1 MSKRDYIGA
10 LIASCVSVFAYQT
23 GFFFFLFLVPL
34 QLLLFRSGL
43 KVARIAV
50 LGVGIALV
58 YLGIRHTAIGNG
70 DVRSCLLL
78 VELLIPFLL
87 LGGFLLENGFFGN
100 LGGVLLNALLATAIT
115 ALVSIAVLH
124 VLLDNE
130 AFISYYKAQFTE
142 MFNILKSALAGSSD
156 IDLIPMMDM
165 DVDTMLKHV
174 SSVFFKGFLFAY
186 FCILFVSYTF
196 ALSVERLTKH
206 EAGII
211 TVMIPDYF
219 VWVLIAALSLVL
231 VDARF
236 QPNPVL
242 GYVGWNVFLIVMF
255 LYGLR
260 GMGLIR
266 QMLEV
271 RKVHPVVRYFIA
283 FATVLLL
290 MHPRYGRVLLVGI
303 PLVGISEIWFKYK
316 RT

>member
-43 KVARIAV
+43 KVAFMAV

-58 YLGIRHTAIGNG
+58 YLGMRHTALGNG
-70 DVRSCLLL
+70 DVRSYLLL
-78 VELLIPFLL
+78 VELIIPFLL

-100 LGGVLLNALLATAIT
+100 LGGVLLNALLATAIA

-124 VLLDNE
+124 VLLNNE
-130 AFISYYKAQFTE
+130 AFIAYYKAQFTE

-165 DVDTMLKHV
+165 DVDTMLSHV
-174 SSVFFKGFLFAY
+174 SSVFYKGFLFAY

-196 ALSVERLTKH
+196 ALSVEKLTRH

-271 RKVHPVVRYFIA
+271 RKVHPVVRFFLA
-283 FATVLLL
+283 FAAVILL

>member
-58 YLGIRHTAIGNG
+58 YLGIKHTAIGNG
-70 DVRSCLLL
+70 DVRGYLLL
-78 VELLIPFLL
+78 VELVIPFLL

-115 ALVSIAVLH
+115 ALVSIAVLQ
-124 VLLDNE
+124 VLNNE
-130 AFISYYKAQFTE
+130 AFIAYYKAQFAE

-165 DVDTMLKHV
+165 DVDTMLVHV
-174 SSVFFKGFLFAY
+174 SSVFYKGFLFAY
-186 FCILFVSYTF
+186 FCILFLSYTF

-231 VDARF
+231 IDARF

-290 MHPRYGRVLLVGI
+290 LHPRYGRVLLVGI
-303 PLVGISEIWFKYK
+303 PLIGISEIWFKYK

>member
-10 LIASCVSVFAYQT
+10 LIASCISIFAYQT

-34 QLLLFRSGL
+34 QLLLFRSGM

-58 YLGIRHTAIGNG
+58 YLGFRHTVQGAADIRGY
-70 DVRSCLLL
+70 LLL
-78 VELLIPFLL
+78 VELVIPFLL

-100 LGGVLLNALLATAIT
+100 LGGVLLNALLATLVT

-124 VLLDNE
+124 VLLGNE
-130 AFISYYKAQFTE
+130 AFMAYYKTQFSD
-142 MFNILKSALAGSSD
+142 MFSILKSALSSSSD
-156 IDLIPMMDM
+156 IDLIPLMDM
-165 DVDTMLKHV
+165 DVDTMLSHV

-186 FCILFVSYTF
+186 FVILFVSYTF
-196 ALSVERLTKH
+196 ALSVDRLTKH
-206 EAGII
+206 EIGMI

-236 QPNPVL
+236 QTAPAL
-242 GYVGWNVFLIVMF
+242 GYVGWNIFLIVMF

-260 GMGLIR
+260 GLGLIR
-266 QMLEV
+266 QILEV
-271 RKVHPVVRYFIA
+271 RRVHPVMRFFIT
-283 FATVLLL
+283 FAALILL

-303 PLVGISEIWFKYK
+303 PLIGISEIWIKYK

>member
-50 LGVGIALV
+50 LGVGVALV
-58 YLGIRHTAIGNG
+58 YLGIRHTAQGAS
-70 DVRSCLLL
+70 DVRFSLLM
-78 VELLIPFLL
+78 VELVIPILL

-100 LGGVLLNALLATAIT
+100 IGGVLLNALLATVIT

-124 VLLDNE
+124 VLLGNE
-130 AFISYYKAQFTE
+130 AFIAYYKAQFSD
-142 MFNILKSALAGSSD
+142 MFNILKTTLAASSD
-156 IDLIPMMDM
+156 IDLVPMMDM
-165 DVDTMLKHV
+165 DVDTMLSHV
-174 SSVFFKGFLFAY
+174 SSVFYKGFLFAY

-196 ALSVERLTKH
+196 ALSVDRLTKH
-206 EAGII
+206 EIGMI

-219 VWVLIAALSLVL
+219 VWVLIASLSLVL

-236 QPNPVL
+236 QTAPVL
-242 GYVGWNVFLIVMF
+242 GYVGWNIFLIVMF

-266 QMLEV
+266 QILEV
-271 RKVHPVVRYFIA
+271 RKVHPVMRFFIT
-283 FATVLLL
+283 FAALILL

-303 PLVGISEIWFKYK
+303 PLIGVSEIWFKYK

>member
-58 YLGIRHTAIGNG
+58 YLGIRHTAVGNG
-70 DVRSCLLL
+70 DVRRYLLF
-78 VELLIPFLL
+78 VELVIPLLL

-124 VLLDNE
+124 VLLNNE
-130 AFISYYKAQFTE
+130 AFIAYYKTQFSE
-142 MFNILKSALAGSSD
+142 MFNILKSAIANSSD

-165 DVDTMLKHV
+165 DVDTMLSHV

-196 ALSVERLTKH
+196 ALSMERLTKH

-242 GYVGWNVFLIVMF
+242 GYVGWNVFMIVMF

-271 RKVHPVVRYFIA
+271 RKVHPVVRFFLA
-283 FATVLLL
+283 FAAVILL

-303 PLVGISEIWFKYK
+303 PLIGISEIWFKYK

>member
-58 YLGIRHTAIGNG
+58 YLGIRHTAVGNG
-70 DVRSCLLL
+70 DVRRYLLF
-78 VELLIPFLL
+78 VELVIPFLL

-124 VLLDNE
+124 VLLNNE
-130 AFISYYKAQFTE
+130 AFIAYYKTQFSE
-142 MFNILKSALAGSSD
+142 MFNILKSAISNSSD

-165 DVDTMLKHV
+165 DVDTMLSHV

-271 RKVHPVVRYFIA
+271 RKVHPVVRFFLA
-283 FATVLLL
+283 FATVILL

>member
-58 YLGIRHTAIGNG
+58 YLGIRHTALGNG
-70 DVRSCLLL
+70 DVRRYLLL
-78 VELLIPFLL
+78 VELVIPILL

-124 VLLDNE
+124 VLLNDE
-130 AFISYYKAQFTE
+130 AFIAYYKTQFSE

-165 DVDTMLKHV
+165 DVDTMLSHV
-174 SSVFFKGFLFAY
+174 SSVFYKGFLFAY

-271 RKVHPVVRYFIA
+271 RKVHPVVRFFLS
-283 FATVLLL
+283 FAAVILL

-303 PLVGISEIWFKYK
+303 PLIGISEIWFKYK

>member
-58 YLGIRHTAIGNG
+58 YLGIRHTAVGNG
-70 DVRSCLLL
+70 DVRRYLLF
-78 VELLIPFLL
+78 VELVIPFLL

-124 VLLDNE
+124 VLLNNE
-130 AFISYYKAQFTE
+130 AFIAYYKTQFSE
-142 MFNILKSALAGSSD
+142 MFNILKSAISNSSD

-165 DVDTMLKHV
+165 DVDTMLSHV

-271 RKVHPVVRYFIA
+271 RKVHPVVRFFLT
-283 FATVLLL
+283 FAAVILL

-303 PLVGISEIWFKYK
+303 PLIGISEIWFKYK

>member
-130 AFISYYKAQFTE
+130 AFIAYYKAQFTE

>member
-1 MSKRDYIGA
+1 MSRRDYIGA
-10 LIASCVSVFAYQT
+10 LIAACVSVFAYQT

-34 QLLLFRSGL
+34 QLLLLRSGQ
-43 KVARIAV
+43 KVAGVAAIGV
-50 LGVGIALV
+50 LVALV
-58 YLGIRHTAIGNG
+58 YLGIRHTALGDS
-70 DVRSCLLL
+70 DVRSSLLMVELIIPILLL
-78 VELLIPFLL
+78 S
-87 LGGFLLENGFFGN
+87 GFLLENGFFGN

-124 VLLDNE
+124 VLLNNE
-130 AFISYYKAQFTE
+130 AFVSYYKAQFAD
-142 MFNILKSALAGSSD
+142 MFNILKSTINASSD
-156 IDLIPMMDM
+156 INVVPMMDM
-165 DVDTMLKHV
+165 DVDTMLSHV

-186 FCILFVSYTF
+186 FCILFASYVF
-196 ALSVERLTKH
+196 ALSVDRLTRH

-211 TVMIPDYF
+211 TVLIPDYF

-260 GMGLIR
+260 GMGRIR
-266 QMLEV
+266 QVLEV
-271 RKVHPVVRYFIA
+271 RKVHPVVRFFIG
-283 FATVLLL
+283 FATVILL
-290 MHPRYGRVLLVGI
+290 MHPRYGRVVLVGI

>member
-1 MSKRDYIGA
+1 MSKRDYMGA
-10 LIASCVSVFAYQT
+10 LIASCISVFAYQT

-58 YLGIRHTAIGNG
+58 YLGIRHTAQGAS
-70 DVRSCLLL
+70 DVRSSLVL
-78 VELLIPFLL
+78 VELVIPFLL
-87 LGGFLLENGFFGN
+87 LGGFLLENGSFGN
-100 LGGVLLNALLATAIT
+100 LGGVLLNALLATLIT

-124 VLLDNE
+124 ILLGNE
-130 AFISYYKAQFTE
+130 AFVAYYKTQFSD
-142 MFNILKSALAGSSD
+142 MFNILKTTLSASSD

-271 RKVHPVVRYFIA
+271 RKVHPVVRFFLA
-283 FATVLLL
+283 FATVILL

-303 PLVGISEIWFKYK
+303 PLVGISEIWIKYK

>member
-10 LIASCVSVFAYQT
+10 LIASCISIFAYQT

-34 QLLLFRSGL
+34 QLLLFRSGM

-58 YLGIRHTAIGNG
+58 YLGFRHTVQGAADIRGY
-70 DVRSCLLL
+70 LLL
-78 VELLIPFLL
+78 VELVIPFLL

-100 LGGVLLNALLATAIT
+100 LGGVLLNALLATLVT

-124 VLLDNE
+124 VLHGNE
-130 AFISYYKAQFTE
+130 AFMAYYKTQFSD
-142 MFNILKSALAGSSD
+142 MFSILKSALSSASD
-156 IDLIPMMDM
+156 IDLIPLMDM
-165 DVDTMLKHV
+165 DVDTMLSHV

-186 FCILFVSYTF
+186 FVILFVSYTF
-196 ALSVERLTKH
+196 ALSVDRLTKH
-206 EAGII
+206 EIGMI

-236 QPNPVL
+236 QTAPAL
-242 GYVGWNVFLIVMF
+242 GYVGWNIFLIVMF

-260 GMGLIR
+260 GLGLIR
-266 QMLEV
+266 QILEV
-271 RKVHPVVRYFIA
+271 RRVHPVMRFFIT
-283 FATVLLL
+283 FAALILL

-303 PLVGISEIWFKYK
+303 PLIGISEIWIKYK

>member
-196 ALSVERLTKH
+196 ALSMERLTKH

>member
-58 YLGIRHTAIGNG
+58 YLGIKHTAFGNG
-70 DVRSCLLL
+70 DVRGYLLL
-78 VELLIPFLL
+78 VELVIPFLL

-115 ALVSIAVLH
+115 ALVSIAVLQ
-124 VLLDNE
+124 VLNNE
-130 AFISYYKAQFTE
+130 AFIAYYKAQFAE

-165 DVDTMLKHV
+165 DVDTMLVHV
-174 SSVFFKGFLFAY
+174 SSVFYKGFLFAY
-186 FCILFVSYTF
+186 FCILFLSYTF

-231 VDARF
+231 IDARF

-242 GYVGWNVFLIVMF
+242 GYVGWNVFLIVML

-260 GMGLIR
+260 GLGLIR

-283 FATVLLL
+283 FATVILLL
-290 MHPRYGRVLLVGI
+290 HPRYGRVLLVGI
-303 PLVGISEIWFKYK
+303 PLIGISEIWFKYK

>member
-10 LIASCVSVFAYQT
+10 LIASCISVFAYQT

-43 KVARIAV
+43 KVARVAV

-58 YLGIRHTAIGNG
+58 YLGIKHTAFGNG
-70 DVRSCLLL
+70 DVRGYLLL
-78 VELLIPFLL
+78 VELVIPFLL

-100 LGGVLLNALLATAIT
+100 LGGVLLNALLATVIT
-115 ALVSIAVLH
+115 ALVSIAVLQ
-124 VLLDNE
+124 VLNNE
-130 AFISYYKAQFTE
+130 AFIAYYKAQFAE

-165 DVDTMLKHV
+165 DVDTMLVHV
-174 SSVFFKGFLFAY
+174 SSVFYKGFLFAY
-186 FCILFVSYTF
+186 FCILFLSYTF

-231 VDARF
+231 IDARF

-242 GYVGWNVFLIVMF
+242 GYVGWNVFLIVML

-260 GMGLIR
+260 GLGLIR

-283 FATVLLL
+283 FATVILLL
-290 MHPRYGRVLLVGI
+290 HPRYGRVLLVGI
-303 PLVGISEIWFKYK
+303 PLIGISEIWFKYK

>member
-10 LIASCVSVFAYQT
+10 LIASCISVFAYQT

-43 KVARIAV
+43 KVARVAV

-58 YLGIRHTAIGNG
+58 YLGIKHTAFGNG
-70 DVRSCLLL
+70 DVRGYLLL
-78 VELLIPFLL
+78 VELVIPFLL

-100 LGGVLLNALLATAIT
+100 LGGVLLNALLATAMT

-124 VLLDNE
+124 VLNNE
-130 AFISYYKAQFTE
+130 AFIAYYKAQFAE

-165 DVDTMLKHV
+165 DVDTMLVHV
-174 SSVFFKGFLFAY
+174 SSVFYKGFLFAY
-186 FCILFVSYTF
+186 FCILFLSYTF

-231 VDARF
+231 IDARF

-242 GYVGWNVFLIVMF
+242 GYVGWNVFLIVML

-260 GMGLIR
+260 GLGLIR

-283 FATVLLL
+283 FATVILLL
-290 MHPRYGRVLLVGI
+290 HPRYGRVLLVGI
-303 PLVGISEIWFKYK
+303 PLIGISEIWFKYK

>member
-1 MSKRDYIGA
+1 MSKRDYMGA
-10 LIASCVSVFAYQT
+10 LIASCISVFAYQT

-50 LGVGIALV
+50 LGVGVALV
-58 YLGIRHTAIGNG
+58 YLGIRHTAQGAS
-70 DVRSCLLL
+70 DVRFSLLM
-78 VELLIPFLL
+78 VELVIPILL

-100 LGGVLLNALLATAIT
+100 IGGVLLNALLATVIT

-124 VLLDNE
+124 VLLGNE
-130 AFISYYKAQFTE
+130 AFIAYYKTQFSD
-142 MFNILKSALAGSSD
+142 MFNILKTTLAASSD
-156 IDLIPMMDM
+156 IDLVPMMDM
-165 DVDTMLKHV
+165 DVDTMLSHV

-186 FCILFVSYTF
+186 FCILFVSYIF
-196 ALSVERLTKH
+196 ALSVERLAKR
-206 EAGII
+206 EVGII

-219 VWVLIAALSLVL
+219 VWVLIVSLSLVL
-231 VDARF
+231 ADARF
-236 QPNPVL
+236 QLNPVL

-271 RKVHPVVRYFIA
+271 RKVHPVVRFFLS
-283 FATVLLL
+283 FAAVILLL
-290 MHPRYGRVLLVGI
+290 HPRYGRVLLVGI

>member
-1 MSKRDYIGA
+1 MSKRDYMGA
-10 LIASCVSVFAYQT
+10 LIASCISVFAYQT

-50 LGVGIALV
+50 LGVGVALV
-58 YLGIRHTAIGNG
+58 YLGIRHTAQGAS
-70 DVRSCLLL
+70 DVRFSLLM
-78 VELLIPFLL
+78 VELVIPILL

-100 LGGVLLNALLATAIT
+100 IGGVLLNALLATVIT

-124 VLLDNE
+124 VLLGNE
-130 AFISYYKAQFTE
+130 AFIAYYKAQFSD
-142 MFNILKSALAGSSD
+142 MFNILKTTLAASSD
-156 IDLIPMMDM
+156 IGLVPMMDM
-165 DVDTMLKHV
+165 DVDTMLSHV

-186 FCILFVSYTF
+186 FCILFVSYIF
-196 ALSVERLTKH
+196 ALSVERLAKR
-206 EAGII
+206 EVGII

-219 VWVLIAALSLVL
+219 VWVLIVSLSLVL
-231 VDARF
+231 ADARF
-236 QPNPVL
+236 QLNPVL

-271 RKVHPVVRYFIA
+271 RKVHPVVRFFLS
-283 FATVLLL
+283 FAAVILLL
-290 MHPRYGRVLLVGI
+290 HPRYGRVLLVGI

>member
-1 MSKRDYIGA
+1 MSKRDYMGA
-10 LIASCVSVFAYQT
+10 LIASCISVFAYQT

-34 QLLLFRSGL
+34 QLLLFRSGI

-50 LGVGIALV
+50 LGVGVALV
-58 YLGIRHTAIGNG
+58 YLGIRHTVQEAS
-70 DVRSCLLL
+70 DVRSCLLM
-78 VELLIPFLL
+78 VELVIPLLL

-100 LGGVLLNALLATAIT
+100 IGGVLLNALLATVIT

-124 VLLDNE
+124 VLLGNE
-130 AFISYYKAQFTE
+130 AFIVYYKTQFSD
-142 MFNILKSALAGSSD
+142 MFNILKTTLSASSD

-165 DVDTMLKHV
+165 DVDTMLSHV

-186 FCILFVSYTF
+186 FCILFVSYIF
-196 ALSVERLTKH
+196 ALSVERLAKR
-206 EAGII
+206 EVGII

-231 VDARF
+231 IDARF

-271 RKVHPVVRYFIA
+271 RKVHPVMRFFIT
-283 FATVLLL
+283 FAALILL

-303 PLVGISEIWFKYK
+303 PLIGVSEIWFKYK

>member
-1 MSKRDYIGA
+1 M
-10 LIASCVSVFAYQT
+10 
-23 GFFFFLFLVPL
+23 
-34 QLLLFRSGL
+34 
-43 KVARIAV
+43 
-50 LGVGIALV
+50 
-58 YLGIRHTAIGNG
+58 
-70 DVRSCLLL
+70 
-78 VELLIPFLL
+78 
-87 LGGFLLENGFFGN
+87 
-100 LGGVLLNALLATAIT
+100 LN
-115 ALVSIAVLH
+115 
-124 VLLDNE
+124 NE
-130 AFISYYKAQFTE
+130 AFIAYYKAQFAE

-165 DVDTMLKHV
+165 DVDTMLVHV
-174 SSVFFKGFLFAY
+174 SSVFYKGFLFAY
-186 FCILFVSYTF
+186 FCILFLSYTF

-231 VDARF
+231 IDARF

-242 GYVGWNVFLIVMF
+242 GYVGWNVFLIVML

-260 GMGLIR
+260 GLGLIR

-283 FATVLLL
+283 FATVILLL
-290 MHPRYGRVLLVGI
+290 HPRYGRVLLVGI
-303 PLVGISEIWFKYK
+303 PLIGISEIWFKYK

>member
-34 QLLLFRSGL
+34 QLLFFRSGL

-58 YLGIRHTAIGNG
+58 YLGIRHTALGNG
-70 DVRSCLLL
+70 DVRRYLLL
-78 VELLIPFLL
+78 VELVIPILL

-124 VLLDNE
+124 VLLNDE
-130 AFISYYKAQFTE
+130 AFIAYYKTQFSE

-165 DVDTMLKHV
+165 DVDTMLSHV

-271 RKVHPVVRYFIA
+271 RKVHPVVRFFLS
-283 FATVLLL
+283 FAAVILL

-303 PLVGISEIWFKYK
+303 PLIGISEIWFKYK

>member
-10 LIASCVSVFAYQT
+10 LIASCISVFAYQT

-43 KVARIAV
+43 KVARVAV

-58 YLGIRHTAIGNG
+58 YLGIKHTAFGNG
-70 DVRSCLLL
+70 DVRGYLLL
-78 VELLIPFLL
+78 VELVIPFLL

-100 LGGVLLNALLATAIT
+100 LGGVLLNALLATAMT
-115 ALVSIAVLH
+115 ALVSIAVLQ
-124 VLLDNE
+124 VLNNE
-130 AFISYYKAQFTE
+130 AFIAYYKAQFAE

-156 IDLIPMMDM
+156 VDLIPMMDM
-165 DVDTMLKHV
+165 DVDTMLVHV
-174 SSVFFKGFLFAY
+174 SSVFYKGFLFAY
-186 FCILFVSYTF
+186 FCILFLSYTF

-231 VDARF
+231 IDARF

-242 GYVGWNVFLIVMF
+242 GYVGWNVFLIVML

-260 GMGLIR
+260 GLGLIR

-283 FATVLLL
+283 FATVILLL
-290 MHPRYGRVLLVGI
+290 HPRYGRVLLVGI
-303 PLVGISEIWFKYK
+303 PLIGISEIWFKYK

>member
-58 YLGIRHTAIGNG
+58 YLGIRHTALGNG
-70 DVRSCLLL
+70 DVRRYLLL
-78 VELLIPFLL
+78 VELVIPFLL

-100 LGGVLLNALLATAIT
+100 LGGVLLNALLATAIA

-124 VLLDNE
+124 VLLNNE
-130 AFISYYKAQFTE
+130 AFIAYYKTQFAE
-142 MFNILKSALAGSSD
+142 MFNILKSTLAGSSD

-165 DVDTMLKHV
+165 DVDTMLSHV

-206 EAGII
+206 EAEII

-271 RKVHPVVRYFIA
+271 RKVHPVVRFFLA
-283 FATVLLL
+283 FAAFMLL

-303 PLVGISEIWFKYK
+303 PLIGISEIWFKYK

>member
-10 LIASCVSVFAYQT
+10 LIASSISVFAYQT

-34 QLLLFRSGL
+34 QLLLFRSGP
-43 KVARIAV
+43 KVTRIAV

-58 YLGIRHTAIGNG
+58 YLGIRHTAAGNG
-70 DVRSCLLL
+70 DVRRYLLL
-78 VELLIPFLL
+78 VELVIPFLL

-100 LGGVLLNALLATAIT
+100 RGGVLINALLATAVA
-115 ALVSIAVLH
+115 ALVSIAVFH
-124 VLLDNE
+124 VLLGSE
-130 AFISYYKAQFTE
+130 AFVNYYKTQFSD
-142 MFNILKSALAGSSD
+142 MFSILKSAMAGSSD
-156 IDLIPMMDM
+156 IDLIPLMDM
-165 DVDTMLKHV
+165 DVDTMLEHV

-196 ALSVERLTKH
+196 ALSVEKLTKR

-219 VWVLIAALSLVL
+219 VWVLIVALSLVL
-231 VDARF
+231 VDAKF
-236 QPNPVL
+236 QPNQIL

-260 GMGLIR
+260 GMGIIR

-271 RKVHPVVRYFIA
+271 RKVHPVVRFFLA
-283 FATVLLL
+283 FAAVILL
-290 MHPRYGRVLLVGI
+290 MHPRYGRVLLIGIPCVGI
-303 PLVGISEIWFKYK
+303 FEIWFKYK

>member
-58 YLGIRHTAIGNG
+58 YLGIRHTALGNG
-70 DVRSCLLL
+70 DVRRYLLL
-78 VELLIPFLL
+78 VELVIPFLL

-100 LGGVLLNALLATAIT
+100 LGGVLLNALIATAIA

-124 VLLDNE
+124 VLLNNE
-130 AFISYYKAQFTE
+130 AFLAYYKTQFSE

-156 IDLIPMMDM
+156 MDLIPMMDM
-165 DVDTMLKHV
+165 DVDTMLSHV

-186 FCILFVSYTF
+186 FCILFVSYVF

-211 TVMIPDYF
+211 TVSIPDYF

-271 RKVHPVVRYFIA
+271 RKVHPVVRFFLA
-283 FATVLLL
+283 FAAVILL

-303 PLVGISEIWFKYK
+303 PLIGISEIWFKYK

>member
-1 MSKRDYIGA
+1 MSKRDYMGA
-10 LIASCVSVFAYQT
+10 LIASCISVFAYQT

-50 LGVGIALV
+50 LGVGVALV
-58 YLGIRHTAIGNG
+58 YLGIRHTAQGAS
-70 DVRSCLLL
+70 DVRFSLLM
-78 VELLIPFLL
+78 VELVIPILL

-100 LGGVLLNALLATAIT
+100 IGGVLLNALLATVIT

-124 VLLDNE
+124 VLLGNE
-130 AFISYYKAQFTE
+130 AFIAYYKAQFSD
-142 MFNILKSALAGSSD
+142 MFNILKTTLAASSD
-156 IDLIPMMDM
+156 IDLVPMMDM
-165 DVDTMLKHV
+165 GVDTMLSHV

-186 FCILFVSYTF
+186 FCILFVSYIF
-196 ALSVERLTKH
+196 ALSVERLAKR
-206 EAGII
+206 EVGII

-219 VWVLIAALSLVL
+219 VWVLIVSLSLVL
-231 VDARF
+231 ADARF
-236 QPNPVL
+236 QFNPVL

-271 RKVHPVVRYFIA
+271 RKVHPVVRFFLS
-283 FATVLLL
+283 FAAVILLL
-290 MHPRYGRVLLVGI
+290 HPRYGRVLLVGI

>member
-10 LIASCVSVFAYQT
+10 LIASCISVFAYQT

-43 KVARIAV
+43 KVARVAV

-58 YLGIRHTAIGNG
+58 YLGIKHTAFGNG
-70 DVRSCLLL
+70 DVRGYLLL
-78 VELLIPFLL
+78 VELVIPFLL

-124 VLLDNE
+124 VLNSE
-130 AFISYYKAQFTE
+130 AFIAYYKAQFAE

-165 DVDTMLKHV
+165 DVDTMLVHV
-174 SSVFFKGFLFAY
+174 SSVFYKGFLFAY
-186 FCILFVSYTF
+186 FCILFLSYTF

-231 VDARF
+231 IDARF

-242 GYVGWNVFLIVMF
+242 GYVGWNVFLIVML

-260 GMGLIR
+260 GLGLIR

-283 FATVLLL
+283 FATVILLL
-290 MHPRYGRVLLVGI
+290 HPRYGRVLLVGI
-303 PLVGISEIWFKYK
+303 PLIGISEIWFKYK

>member
-58 YLGIRHTAIGNG
+58 YLGIRHTAVGNG
-70 DVRSCLLL
+70 DVRRYLLF
-78 VELLIPFLL
+78 VELVIPFLL

-124 VLLDNE
+124 VLLNNE
-130 AFISYYKAQFTE
+130 AFIAYYKTQFSE
-142 MFNILKSALAGSSD
+142 MFNILKSAISNSSD

-165 DVDTMLKHV
+165 DVDTMLSHV

-186 FCILFVSYTF
+186 FCILFVS
-196 ALSVERLTKH
+196 
-206 EAGII
+206 
-211 TVMIPDYF
+211 
-219 VWVLIAALSLVL
+219 
-231 VDARF
+231 
-236 QPNPVL
+236 
-242 GYVGWNVFLIVMF
+242 
-255 LYGLR
+255 
-260 GMGLIR
+260 
-266 QMLEV
+266 
-271 RKVHPVVRYFIA
+271 
-283 FATVLLL
+283 
-290 MHPRYGRVLLVGI
+290 
-303 PLVGISEIWFKYK
+303 
-316 RT
+316 

>member
-10 LIASCVSVFAYQT
+10 LIASCISVFAYQT

-43 KVARIAV
+43 KVARVAV

-58 YLGIRHTAIGNG
+58 YLGIRHTAVGNG
-70 DVRSCLLL
+70 DVRRYLLF
-78 VELLIPFLL
+78 VELVIPFLL

-100 LGGVLLNALLATAIT
+100 LGGVLLNALLATAMT
-115 ALVSIAVLH
+115 ALVSIAVLQ
-124 VLLDNE
+124 VLNNE
-130 AFISYYKAQFTE
+130 AFIAYYKAQFAE

-165 DVDTMLKHV
+165 DVDTMLVHV
-174 SSVFFKGFLFAY
+174 SSVFYKGFLFAY
-186 FCILFVSYTF
+186 FCILFLSYTF

-231 VDARF
+231 IDARF

-242 GYVGWNVFLIVMF
+242 GYVGWNVFLIVML

-260 GMGLIR
+260 GLGLIR

-283 FATVLLL
+283 FATVILLL
-290 MHPRYGRVLLVGI
+290 HPRYGRVLLVGI
-303 PLVGISEIWFKYK
+303 PLIGISEIWFKYK

>member
-43 KVARIAV
+43 KIAFMAV

-58 YLGIRHTAIGNG
+58 YLGIRHTALGNG
-70 DVRSCLLL
+70 DVRSYLLL
-78 VELLIPFLL
+78 VELIIPFLL

-100 LGGVLLNALLATAIT
+100 LGGVLLNALLATAIA

-124 VLLDNE
+124 VLLNNE
-130 AFISYYKAQFTE
+130 AFLAYYKTQFSE

-156 IDLIPMMDM
+156 MDLIPMMDM
-165 DVDTMLKHV
+165 DVDTMLSHV

-196 ALSVERLTKH
+196 ALSVDRLTKH
-206 EAGII
+206 EVGII
-211 TVMIPDYF
+211 TVLIPDYF

-231 VDARF
+231 IDARF

-260 GMGLIR
+260 GLGLIR

-271 RKVHPVVRYFIA
+271 RRVHPVVRFFIA
-283 FATVLLL
+283 FAAVILL

-303 PLVGISEIWFKYK
+303 PLIGISEIWIKYK
-316 RT
+316 QT

>member
-10 LIASCVSVFAYQT
+10 LIASCISVFAYQT

-43 KVARIAV
+43 KVARVAV

-58 YLGIRHTAIGNG
+58 YLGIKHTAFGNG
-70 DVRSCLLL
+70 DVRGYLLL
-78 VELLIPFLL
+78 VELVIPFLL

-100 LGGVLLNALLATAIT
+100 LGGVLLNALLATAMT
-115 ALVSIAVLH
+115 ALVSIAVLQ
-124 VLLDNE
+124 VLNNE
-130 AFISYYKAQFTE
+130 AFIAYYKAQFAE

-165 DVDTMLKHV
+165 DVDTMLVHV
-174 SSVFFKGFLFAY
+174 SSVFYKGFLFAY
-186 FCILFVSYTF
+186 FCILFLSYSF

-231 VDARF
+231 IDARF

-242 GYVGWNVFLIVMF
+242 GYVGWNVFLIVML

-260 GMGLIR
+260 GLGLIR

-283 FATVLLL
+283 FATVILLL
-290 MHPRYGRVLLVGI
+290 HPRYGRVLLVGI
-303 PLVGISEIWFKYK
+303 PLIGISEIWFKYK

>member
-58 YLGIRHTAIGNG
+58 YLGIRHTALGNG
-70 DVRSCLLL
+70 DVRRYLLL
-78 VELLIPFLL
+78 VELVIPFLL

-100 LGGVLLNALLATAIT
+100 LGGVLLNALLATAIA

-124 VLLDNE
+124 VLLNNE
-130 AFISYYKAQFTE
+130 AFIAYYKTQFAE
-142 MFNILKSALAGSSD
+142 MFNILKSTLAGSSD

-165 DVDTMLKHV
+165 DVDTMLSHV

-271 RKVHPVVRYFIA
+271 RKVHPVVRFFLA
-283 FATVLLL
+283 FAAFMLL

-303 PLVGISEIWFKYK
+303 PLIGISEIWFKYK

>member
-10 LIASCVSVFAYQT
+10 LIASCISVFAYQT

-34 QLLLFRSGL
+34 QLLLFRRGL
-43 KVARIAV
+43 KVARVAV

-58 YLGIRHTAIGNG
+58 YLGIKHTAFGNG
-70 DVRSCLLL
+70 DVRGYLLL
-78 VELLIPFLL
+78 VELVIPFLL

-115 ALVSIAVLH
+115 ALVSIAVLQ
-124 VLLDNE
+124 VLNNE
-130 AFISYYKAQFTE
+130 AFIAYYKAQFAE

-165 DVDTMLKHV
+165 DVDTMLVHV
-174 SSVFFKGFLFAY
+174 SSVFYKGFLFAY
-186 FCILFVSYTF
+186 FCILFLSYTF

-231 VDARF
+231 IDARF

-242 GYVGWNVFLIVMF
+242 GYVGWNVFLIVML

-260 GMGLIR
+260 GLGLIR

-283 FATVLLL
+283 FATVILLL
-290 MHPRYGRVLLVGI
+290 HPRYGRVLLVGI
-303 PLVGISEIWFKYK
+303 PLIGISEIWFKYK

>member
-10 LIASCVSVFAYQT
+10 LIASCISIFAYQT

-34 QLLLFRSGL
+34 QLLLFRSGM
-43 KVARIAV
+43 KVTRIAV

-58 YLGIRHTAIGNG
+58 YLGFRHTAQGASDIRGY
-70 DVRSCLLL
+70 LLL
-78 VELLIPFLL
+78 VELVIPFLL

-100 LGGVLLNALLATAIT
+100 LGGVLLNALLATLIT

-124 VLLDNE
+124 VLLGNV
-130 AFISYYKAQFTE
+130 AFMAYYKTQFSD
-142 MFNILKSALAGSSD
+142 MFSILKSALSSSSD
-156 IDLIPMMDM
+156 IDLVPLMDM
-165 DVDTMLKHV
+165 DVDTMLSHV

-186 FCILFVSYTF
+186 FVILFVSYTF
-196 ALSVERLTKH
+196 ALSVDRLTKH
-206 EAGII
+206 EIGMI

-236 QPNPVL
+236 QTAPAL
-242 GYVGWNVFLIVMF
+242 GYVGWNIFLIVMF

-260 GMGLIR
+260 GLGLIR
-266 QMLEV
+266 QILEV
-271 RKVHPVVRYFIA
+271 RRVHPVMRFFMT
-283 FATVLLL
+283 FAALILL
-290 MHPRYGRVLLVGI
+290 MHPRYGRVILVGI
-303 PLVGISEIWFKYK
+303 PLIGISEIWIKYK

>member
-58 YLGIRHTAIGNG
+58 YLGIRHTAVGNG
-70 DVRSCLLL
+70 DVRRYLLF
-78 VELLIPFLL
+78 VELVIPFLL

-124 VLLDNE
+124 VLLNNE
-130 AFISYYKAQFTE
+130 AFIAYYKTQFAE
-142 MFNILKSALAGSSD
+142 MFNILKSAISNSSD

-165 DVDTMLKHV
+165 DVDTMLSHV

-271 RKVHPVVRYFIA
+271 RKVHPVVRFFLT
-283 FATVLLL
+283 FAAVILL

-303 PLVGISEIWFKYK
+303 PLIGISEIWFKYK

>member
-1 MSKRDYIGA
+1 MSKRDYMGA
-10 LIASCVSVFAYQT
+10 LIASCISVFAYQT

-50 LGVGIALV
+50 LGVGVALV
-58 YLGIRHTAIGNG
+58 YLGIRHTAQGAS
-70 DVRSCLLL
+70 DVRFSLLM
-78 VELLIPFLL
+78 VELVIPILL

-100 LGGVLLNALLATAIT
+100 IGGVLLNALLATVIT

-124 VLLDNE
+124 VLLSNE
-130 AFISYYKAQFTE
+130 AFIAYYKTQFSD
-142 MFNILKSALAGSSD
+142 MFNILKTTLAASSD
-156 IDLIPMMDM
+156 IDLVPMMDM
-165 DVDTMLKHV
+165 DVDTMLSHV

-186 FCILFVSYTF
+186 FCILFVSYIF
-196 ALSVERLTKH
+196 ALSVERLAKR
-206 EAGII
+206 EVGII

-219 VWVLIAALSLVL
+219 VWVLIVSLSLVL
-231 VDARF
+231 ADARF
-236 QPNPVL
+236 QLNPVL

-271 RKVHPVVRYFIA
+271 RKVHPVVRFFLS
-283 FATVLLL
+283 FAAVILLL
-290 MHPRYGRVLLVGI
+290 HPRYGRVLLVGI

>member
-34 QLLLFRSGL
+34 QLLLFRSGV
-43 KVARIAV
+43 KITRIAV
-50 LGVGIALV
+50 LGVGVALV
-58 YLGIRHTAIGNG
+58 YLGFRYTAQVAS
-70 DVRSCLLL
+70 DVRGCMLL
-78 VELLIPFLL
+78 VELVIPFLL

-100 LGGVLLNALLATAIT
+100 MGGVLLNALLATAVT
-115 ALVSIAVLH
+115 ALVSIAVIQ
-124 VLLDNE
+124 VLLNNE
-130 AFISYYKAQFTE
+130 AFIAYYKVQFSDL
-142 MFNILKSALAGSSD
+142 FNILKSALNASSD

-165 DVDTMLKHV
+165 DVDTMLRHV
-174 SSVFFKGFLFAY
+174 SSVFYKGFLFAY
-186 FCILFVSYTF
+186 FCILFLSYTF

-231 VDARF
+231 IDARF

-271 RKVHPVVRYFIA
+271 RKVHPVVRYFIT

-290 MHPRYGRVLLVGI
+290 LHPRYGRVLLVGI
-303 PLVGISEIWFKYK
+303 PLIGISEIWFKYK